1 MDARSQYREADAR
14 GSSPVRLVVLLYEQ
28 AIQDLRRAAI
38 AVKKGEIEVRTQAIN
53 HALLVICHLQ
63 GTLDRE
69 RGGEVGRNLDRF
81 YNCMRDQLTQAQ
93 ILMSEDILHQQ
104 ISGLLSLRDA
114 WIEVDNAMEN
124 FSPQAANL
132 NSARSDRDQRRDT
145 GGNEGFSSEQNVS
158 RSWEG

>member
-38 AVKKGEIEVRTQAIN
+38 ATKKGEVEVRTQAIN

-63 GTLDRE
+63 GTLDRD

-81 YNCMRDQLTQAQ
+81 YNCMRDQLMQAQ
-93 ILMSEDILHQQ
+93 VLMSEEILHQQ

-114 WIEVDNAMEN
+114 WIEVANATETL
-124 FSPQAANL
+124 SPEAVNL
-132 NSARSDRDQRRDT
+132 NGAGKDRDQGRHANAN
-145 GGNEGFSSEQNVS
+145 GAFSTEPTVS